1 MKIAAVLTI
10 ENNAAN
16 IAMSVKAATQ
26 LDSGDI
32 RLTVDKQT
40 KERLSKIALFPVH
53 AVIMV
58 VGDFDYSLIV
68 ERKGATSKGMVH
80 YEENSMCFRIPSQ
93 TEAARLCVMVE
104 RA

>member
-1 MKIAAVLTI
+1 MKTATVLTI

-40 KERLSKIALFPVH
+40 KESLSKIARFPVH

-80 YEENSMCFRIPSQ
+80 YEENSMCFQIPSQ
-93 TEAARLCVMVE
+93 TEAAQLCVMVE